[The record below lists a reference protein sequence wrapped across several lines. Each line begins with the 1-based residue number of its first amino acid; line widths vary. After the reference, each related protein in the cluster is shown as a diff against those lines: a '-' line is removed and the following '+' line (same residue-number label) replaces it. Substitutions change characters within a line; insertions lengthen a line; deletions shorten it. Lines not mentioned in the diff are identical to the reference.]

1 VAITGALG
9 NLGETLADMAA
20 ARGADLVLI
29 DQATITL
36 PSSHNRLVLS
46 GIDLTSFADCQ
57 DVAHQINRY
66 FGRLDALVNGAGG
79 YAWEPLLGGA
89 IEAWDRLYSLNL
101 RTALNASKAL
111 LPLLL
116 QSRGASSISARAW
129 QPGPDWGWVLTLRRN
144 PAYCA

>member
-1 VAITGALG
+1 MTQSLSRRVVAITGALG

-57 DVAHQINRY
+57 TSPTRSIAT
-66 FGRLDALVNGAGG
+66 
-79 YAWEPLLGGA
+79 
-89 IEAWDRLYSLNL
+89 S
-101 RTALNASKAL
+101 
-111 LPLLL
+111 
-116 QSRGASSISARAW
+116 GASMHW
-129 QPGPDWGWVLTLRRN
+129 
-144 PAYCA
+144 